1 MAIVQADLIT
11 KLRLKTGAGTT
22 PAAGGDAIDDT
33 KMLFLIGEGL
43 VKMSRHL
50 DRQVKEFLT
59 TTAAQQD
66 YVISTASGTSTA
78 VKPVFIR
85 HVFETASEAM
95 TSDDFLFDSGSGS
108 LESNTIFDSPAQY
121 EAYMQQRAHT
131 CRLVIDG
138 FTYSQ
143 ETWTISLEPTP
154 TTTGAKV
161 YFIAGYNHT
170 LATAPAHYE
179 SVLMKYC
186 EAEVLEALAAIRV
199 RTPGITASGFPS
211 YGEPRMLL
219 EMAEKRRKDADTDA
233 VMQSTL
239 EKGRY

>member
-11 KLRLKTGAGTT
+11 KLRLKTGAPTT
-22 PAAGGDAIDDT
+22 PATGGDAIDDT

-43 VKMSRHL
+43 IKMSRHL

-59 TTAAQQD
+59 TTAGTQD

-85 HVFETASEAM
+85 HVFEHASESM
-95 TSDDFLFDSGSGS
+95 TADDFLFDSGSGS
-108 LESNTIFDSPAQY
+108 YAESPNVYDRADQY
-121 EAYMQQRAHT
+121 EVYLQERAHT
-131 CRLVIDG
+131 RRLVING

-143 ETWTISLEPTP
+143 ETWTLAIEPTP
-154 TTTGAKV
+154 SSAGKV

-170 LATAPAHYE
+170 LLTAPAHYE

-186 EAEVLEALAAIRV
+186 EAEVLEALAAIRLRV
-199 RTPGITASGFPS
+199 PGITATGFPS
-211 YGEPRMLL
+211 YGEPRLLL
-219 EMAEKRRKDADTDA
+219 EMAEKKRKEADADA
-233 VMQSTL
+233 VLVATL
-239 EKGRY
+239 ERGRY